1 MFLNALNTQEKEV
14 FLNLIINLANVDGE
28 FSNEEQNQLS
38 AYLAEMNLDLKEPEA
53 YENHSSDLIAS
64 LQSSSDIS
72 KRIIFMELYAL
83 AVADGLNEEEKNL
96 LDSIQEAFGFS
107 DSFTSEVL
115 DWYTKLLPMY
125 KKGYELAGLV

>member
-1 MFLNALNTQEKEV
+1 MFLNALNTQEREV

-38 AYLAEMNLDLKEPEA
+38 AYLTEMNLDLKEPEA

-64 LQSSSDIS
+64 LQGSSDIS

>member
-1 MFLNALNTQEKEV
+1 
-14 FLNLIINLANVDGE
+14 
-28 FSNEEQNQLS
+28 
-38 AYLAEMNLDLKEPEA
+38 MNLDLKEPEA

>member
-64 LQSSSDIS
+64 LQGSSDIS